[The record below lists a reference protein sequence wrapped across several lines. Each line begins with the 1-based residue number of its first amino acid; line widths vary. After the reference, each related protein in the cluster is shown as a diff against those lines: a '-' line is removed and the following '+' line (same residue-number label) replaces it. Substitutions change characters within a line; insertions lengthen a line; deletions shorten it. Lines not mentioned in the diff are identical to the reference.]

1 MTESFLFRFL
11 NFYIAE
17 RITLKAA
24 LISFIKDLLLTL
36 FLAHRSL
43 LMGIIKNKQLIIQM
57 KKGNVFSQKLTK

>member
-17 RITLKAA
+17 RITLKTV
-24 LISFIKDLLLTL
+24 LISFTKDMLLTL
-36 FLAHRSL
+36 FLADRSL
-43 LMGIIKNKQLIIQM
+43 LMGIIKKKQSIIQL